1 MDRPRYGTISVPSKH
16 ATAVTPGRGPC
27 GCGRYREDQLEIG
40 STEVTDH
47 DRYREAGGIE
57 IERATAA
64 DIDGILDLQARN
76 QPARGGTL
84 SHSFPRASV
93 AAMIAAMP
101 VIVARREGRV
111 VGYLMSAP
119 LSATAEVPILQAMLT
134 AYRGTADAYVYG
146 PICVAAAERGHG
158 LAGAMFAALRQRL
171 PGREGILFIR
181 RDNAAS
187 RAAHEKMGIRRVGE
201 FSQDGVLYDI
211 LSSRG

>member
-1 MDRPRYGTISVPSKH
+1 MTD
-16 ATAVTPGRGPC
+16 
-27 GCGRYREDQLEIG
+27 IG
-40 STEVTDH
+40 Q
-47 DRYREAGGIE
+47 AGGIE

-146 PICVAAAERGHG
+146 PICVAAAERSHG

-187 RAAHEKMGIRRVGE
+187 RAANEKMGIRRVGE
-201 FSQDGVLYDI
+201 FSQAGVLYDI
-211 LSSRG
+211 LSYRG